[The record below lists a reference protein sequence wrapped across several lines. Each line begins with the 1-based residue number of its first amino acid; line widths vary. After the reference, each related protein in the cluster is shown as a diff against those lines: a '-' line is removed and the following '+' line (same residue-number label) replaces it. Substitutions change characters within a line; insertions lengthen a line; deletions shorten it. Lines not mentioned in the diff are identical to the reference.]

1 MDGMMSMMGWPM
13 MVGAG
18 LVALL
23 VVVVLLLAIAAL
35 AKYLMSGRRT

>member
-18 LVALL
+18 LVVLL